1 MSHIVLKSVDLKN
14 IVLTDTYNSYKLYY
28 NESFKIKGI
37 PFRCHRYITETNDN
51 FKFYI
56 DIQEKD
62 ILKMND
68 YLISMISDYNGF
80 IKNDEK
86 GKYIYFSRNHYIND
100 KLDRDLN
107 YLYLNIKHIS
117 KNNYNTVIHII

>member
-1 MSHIVLKSVDLKN
+1 MSHIVLRRVDLKN
-14 IVLTDTYNSYKLYY
+14 IVVSDTYNSYKLDY
-28 NESFKIKGI
+28 NESFPIKGI
-37 PFRCHRYITETNDN
+37 PFRCKGYLTETNDN

-86 GKYIYFSRNHYIND
+86 GKYIYFTRNHYIND
-100 KLDRDLN
+100 KLDSDLN